1 MVILL
6 TLLLQQQLPNWC
18 SLSSNREK
26 YEAAIEEQILPSCTT
41 DTTARKHSPE
51 RTPPT
56 KPNWDSKQ
64 RNSDLNSFS
73 GAGPQQQQQRG
84 SAPHKHH
91 FQGQFPM
98 TSCFISHR
106 FLSNFIDYHL
116 KLIYSFP
123 SQHYFALHLKGRWGG
138 GFFSV
143 FHTTTPSQEDGLSWV
158 PIDWNDCSVKQCI
171 VKAKPNQ
178 EAPSNHFPPSLSS
191 PPLEILYFRDSDLGF
206 YTWSFVVKQ
215 YFKAE
220 NQTCAEVWF
229 EVPPAGR

>member
-6 TLLLQQQLPNWC
+6 TLLLQQLPNWC

-73 GAGPQQQQQRG
+73 GAGPQQQQQQRG

-138 GFFSV
+138 GIFLCVPHDNTFTRGWAQLGSNWLKRLLSKAV
-143 FHTTTPSQEDGLSWV
+143 HCKSQT
-158 PIDWNDCSVKQCI
+158 
-171 VKAKPNQ
+171 KPRGTFQ
-178 EAPSNHFPPSLSS
+178 PFPPL
-191 PPLEILYFRDSDLGF
+191 PLFPTTRNIVF
-206 YTWSFVVKQ
+206 
-215 YFKAE
+215 
-220 NQTCAEVWF
+220 
-229 EVPPAGR
+229 